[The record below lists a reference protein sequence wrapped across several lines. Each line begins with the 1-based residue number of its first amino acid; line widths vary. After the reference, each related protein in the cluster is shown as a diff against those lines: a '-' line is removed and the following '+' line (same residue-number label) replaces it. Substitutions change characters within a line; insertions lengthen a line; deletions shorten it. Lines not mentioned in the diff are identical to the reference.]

1 MWVGL
6 QVWGPITGK
15 DSEQGWPE
23 KGASQERN
31 LTLAF
36 AMKIEGKLKVTPRFR
51 GSISDQF
58 QTE

>member
-23 KGASQERN
+23 RGASQERN